1 MIQYLVLCIL
11 LSFVMAHIASNL
23 LLHRFRQMN
32 LSRPPQQPDPR
43 PSDKTDAEDGFYRP
57 TPIDIA
63 VAQIMLT
70 KSMKLPP
77 ELVDSIFD
85 LAEYWAHSI
94 NAIDYQAEQQDHLR
108 IPGPSASEDKFL
120 LRSYP
125 LGLTGIEGQN
135 SLSKELAYDTRAAK
149 PLPRKTDCDPSYFA
163 KLAKYPTPRLL
174 SPARKIVFKI
184 KSRDQ
189 GWGGQS
195 IQRGT
200 YQGSWTWS
208 EAGLER
214 FDSELTCNAQC
225 TLDVREDENES
236 KTCPLPVCALR
247 PLQPKISK
255 KQSRSEENSPNDT
268 AQVDYGGSD
277 IKDDAEDEY
286 SYVHHLHWQPE
297 WLIQCNKTATSDWQ
311 EHVVTWSYLD
321 DVNPD
326 TDAGK
331 ALADQGRGRATGDGS
346 FVRDLRMG
354 DVITI
359 WGKARFPGWVNHIE
373 HVKIE
378 VYWAV

>member
-1 MIQYLVLCIL
+1 M
-11 LSFVMAHIASNL
+11 S
-23 LLHRFRQMN
+23 
-32 LSRPPQQPDPR
+32 
-43 PSDKTDAEDGFYRP
+43 G
-57 TPIDIA
+57 
-63 VAQIMLT
+63 
-70 KSMKLPP
+70 
-77 ELVDSIFD
+77 
-85 LAEYWAHSI
+85 
-94 NAIDYQAEQQDHLR
+94 
-108 IPGPSASEDKFL
+108 
-120 LRSYP
+120 
-125 LGLTGIEGQN
+125 
-135 SLSKELAYDTRAAK
+135 
-149 PLPRKTDCDPSYFA
+149 
-163 KLAKYPTPRLL
+163 
-174 SPARKIVFKI
+174 
-184 KSRDQ
+184 
-189 GWGGQS
+189 
-195 IQRGT
+195 
-200 YQGSWTWS
+200 
-208 EAGLER
+208 
-214 FDSELTCNAQC
+214 NAQC

-346 FVRDLRMG
+346 FVRELRMG

-359 WGKARFPGWVNHIE
+359 WGKARFPGWANHIE